1 MIRLTVTMV
10 SALMLTACS
19 INMPTPAP
27 QEERSHRDVPA
38 ELPTGPRLPPAP
50 ERDEAPVE
58 ISTET
63 YSESY
68 AAESE
73 LLQQARDLVSEGHA
87 AQGAAVAERVLGM
100 NVRNAEAYEVMAEAY
115 SIMGQGARAAQIA
128 RKGLRYTETG
138 SYQAERLMEYLR

>member
-1 MIRLTVTMV
+1 MIRNAVVVAM
-10 SALMLTACS
+10 ALVLSACS
-19 INMPTPAP
+19 INMPAPAP
-27 QEERSHRDVPA
+27 SEDRSHRETRPT
-38 ELPTGPRLPPAP
+38 LPPEPKLPPAP
-50 ERDEAPVE
+50 KRDEAPVE
-58 ISTET
+58 ISTQD

-73 LLQQARDLVSEGHA
+73 LLQQARELVADGRA

-115 SIMGQGARAAQIA
+115 SMMGERARAAQIA

-138 SYQAERLMEYLR
+138 SYQADRLMEYLR